1 MVSCSLTQNILIYSS
16 QTLKKGIPMLNCLG
30 REFVSVAIFAVP
42 LCFYKVMGLA
52 VQPCAVTWCCWCKL
66 VHTSCPDS
74 PSAETVMF
82 MGTVISSPEA
92 VSSTGLKVEGPAA
105 VTIAFIREI
114 GSCWCPSVLGPV
126 RVKMHCMRL
135 ESQISV
141 CQGGVVHQVSCF
153 WKSQHGYLICSRV
166 IIGPGFGRSVIDR
179 RGQAQ
184 IHGAGW
190 CQRKNLK

>member
-1 MVSCSLTQNILIYSS
+1 
-16 QTLKKGIPMLNCLG
+16 MLNCLG

-52 VQPCAVTWCCWCKL
+52 VQPCTVTWCCWCKL

-105 VTIAFIREI
+105 GTNSLHQRNRILLV
-114 GSCWCPSVLGPV
+114 PLGT
-126 RVKMHCMRL
+126 RS
-135 ESQISV
+135 SQS
-141 CQGGVVHQVSCF
+141 
-153 WKSQHGYLICSRV
+153 KDALYE
-166 IIGPGFGRSVIDR
+166 
-179 RGQAQ
+179 A
-184 IHGAGW
+184 
-190 CQRKNLK
+190 